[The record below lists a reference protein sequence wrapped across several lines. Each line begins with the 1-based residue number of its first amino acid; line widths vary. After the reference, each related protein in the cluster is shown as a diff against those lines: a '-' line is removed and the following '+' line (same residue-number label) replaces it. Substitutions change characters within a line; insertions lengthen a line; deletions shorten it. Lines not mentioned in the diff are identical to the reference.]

1 MGYDRVDAAD
11 ARMMFIRHALV
22 EGDWT
27 SQHEFIKHN
36 AEFLDDLRSREE
48 RTRKLDVID
57 DEAVVAF
64 YDSRIDTSVVSGRH
78 FDRWWKDARRAE
90 PQLLTMTAEA
100 LGREVDDDAG
110 QYPSTWVQGDLSF
123 PLTYRFDPGAADD
136 GVTVHVPVTVVG
148 RVTADGFDWQ
158 VPGLRG
164 DLVAAL
170 VQTLPKDIRR
180 QLIPIAETTAAA
192 YRLLQFA
199 DEPLVVAVGRAVEA
213 VVPSVRVPPSAFD
226 MNRVPDHL
234 RISFAVHDETG
245 AMIGIGKNL
254 NELKRQLRSRLRAS
268 VARAT
273 AVEERRGITKWDIGD
288 LPRRIDTVHGD
299 HTVHG
304 YPALLD
310 DGDSVSMRVF
320 TTAALQERV
329 MRGGVKRL
337 LLLAVPVG
345 KRAMEAQLT
354 NRHKLILAR
363 FAPQTAGELAA
374 DCIAAVAERLVREH
388 GEVWTSA
395 EFDALVSDAR
405 TQLPLRSANALRTA
419 AEIIA
424 TAADIEDHLAKLV
437 SPSVAPNVAD
447 VRRHLARLV
456 RARFVVDHGEHRLA
470 DVLRYVN
477 GIKRR
482 LDKLTENPAKDL
494 HKLAE
499 VLKVEREYSLLL
511 QSIPRDAI
519 GAQAVDLGWMLEE
532 LRVSIFAP
540 SLGTNRPVSVKRIL
554 AGLGALRG

>member
-1 MGYDRVDAAD
+1 M
-11 ARMMFIRHALV
+11 
-22 EGDWT
+22 
-27 SQHEFIKHN
+27 
-36 AEFLDDLRSREE
+36 
-48 RTRKLDVID
+48 
-57 DEAVVAF
+57 
-64 YDSRIDTSVVSGRH
+64 
-78 FDRWWKDARRAE
+78 
-90 PQLLTMTAEA
+90 
-100 LGREVDDDAG
+100 GREVDDDAG

-123 PLTYRFDPGAADD
+123 PLTYRFDPGAVDD
-136 GVTVHVPVTVVG
+136 GVTVHVPVTRVG

-158 VPGLRG
+158 VPGLRA

-199 DEPLVVAVGRAVEA
+199 DEPGVWPWGRAVEA
-213 VVPSVRVPPSAFD
+213 VVPSVGCRLRLRHQPRARSSAHQF
-226 MNRVPDHL
+226 RC
-234 RISFAVHDETG
+234 HDETG
-245 AMIGIGKNL
+245 AVIGIGKDL
-254 NELKRQLRSRLRAS
+254 NELKRQLRSRLAS
-268 VARAT
+268 VAHAT

-320 TTAALQERV
+320 TTARV
-329 MRGGVKRL
+329 AGASDARRC
-337 LLLAVPVG
+337 
-345 KRAMEAQLT
+345 RA
-354 NRHKLILAR
+354 
-363 FAPQTAGELAA
+363 
-374 DCIAAVAERLVREH
+374 AAVARGAGRQARL
-388 GEVWTSA
+388 GSA
-395 EFDALVSDAR
+395 THESPQADPRSIRPRLPANLPPIASLRSANGWSANTARCGPVHSLEASWSDAR

-419 AEIIA
+419 AESSLPR
-424 TAADIEDHLAKLV
+424 ADIEDHLAKLV

-456 RARFVVDHGEHRLA
+456 RDPLRRRPRRDRLA

-499 VLKVEREYSLLL
+499 VLKWNVNTR
-511 QSIPRDAI
+511 RC
-519 GAQAVDLGWMLEE
+519 
-532 LRVSIFAP
+532 
-540 SLGTNRPVSVKRIL
+540 
-554 AGLGALRG
+554 